1 MSSLHTSYQ
10 SYEAKERTKKP
21 MLVEWILK
29 ISDYGDAAV
38 SKAIHHFGV
47 YVGIGG
53 GTATYA
59 ASQVVDKTDVNEWAA
74 FALEYGGIV
83 TLIAGVVLALKNL
96 SDVIL
101 SWTKAYWERKDKL
114 NEQSPPD

>member
-1 MSSLHTSYQ
+1 
-10 SYEAKERTKKP
+10 

-29 ISDYGDAAV
+29 ISDYGDAAI

-47 YVGIGG
+47 YIGIGG

-83 TLIAGVVLALKNL
+83 TLVAGIVLALKNL

-114 NEQSPPD
+114 NEQLPPE

>member
-1 MSSLHTSYQ
+1 
-10 SYEAKERTKKP
+10 

-29 ISDYGDAAV
+29 ISDYGDAAI
-38 SKAIHHFGV
+38 SKAIHYFGV

-53 GTATYA
+53 GAATYA
-59 ASQVVDKTDVNEWAA
+59 ASQVVEKTDINKWAA

-96 SDVIL
+96 SDIVL
-101 SWTKAYWERKDKL
+101 SWTKAYWDRKDKL
-114 NEQSPPD
+114 NEQLPPE